1 MLQAR
6 RLLSPV
12 AALPPE
18 PLYFFRH
25 GETFFNAE
33 GRIQGQLDTPLS
45 PHGRDQAGE
54 AGAALVGALRADG
67 FDPSTPA
74 YFASPL
80 SRATETMGLARR
92 AMGLPVEDFTTDPL
106 LMELSFGRW
115 QNQTWPEIRAR
126 DPGEVAAR
134 QKDVWSFTPPGGE
147 SYAALT
153 QRVGE
158 WLAGLSGPAVA
169 AAHGGVARA
178 LMVLLGGLSPSDAVS
193 MPIHQGRILVFSG
206 GKGRWI
212 DARSPAVQAQG
223 GIGPPGDLC

>member
-1 MLQAR
+1 MLKAR
-6 RLLSPV
+6 RLLPPV

-18 PLYFFRH
+18 PLYFLRH

-33 GRIQGQLDTPLS
+33 GRIQGHLDTPLS
-45 PHGRDQAGE
+45 PRGREQAGD
-54 AGAALVGALRADG
+54 ALLGALRADG
-67 FDPSTPA
+67 FDPSTIA
-74 YFASPL
+74 CFASPL
-80 SRATETMGLARR
+80 TRATETMSLARR
-92 AMGLPVEDFTTDPL
+92 AMGLPADDFTTDPR

-115 QNQTWPEIRAR
+115 QNRTWPEIRAR

-153 QRVGE
+153 RRVGE
-158 WLAGLSGPAVA
+158 WLAGVSGPAVA

-178 LMVLLGGLSPSDAVS
+178 LMVLLGGLSTSDAVS
-193 MPIHQGRILVFSG
+193 MPVHQGRILVFSG

-212 DARSPAVQAQG
+212 DARSPVVQAQG